1 MRIIFMGTPKFA
13 AVSLQR
19 LLQASLDIVNVVTVP
34 DKPAGRGLHL
44 QASAVK
50 ELALQNNLSVLQP
63 ENLHDPD
70 FISAL
75 QAVRPDLIVV
85 VAFRILPEEVIKIPP
100 RGTVNLH
107 ASLLPKYRGAA
118 PIYWAIING
127 ETETGLTTFY
137 IRKTVDTGNIIDTVK
152 VEIGPE
158 MTTGELHD
166 ILADRGADLL
176 LKTIRAIEQ
185 NRARAYI
192 QNEALASKAPKIK
205 HQDCQINFNKPVQNV
220 HNLIRG
226 LSPFPA
232 AFTYWQKKLIRLYS
246 TRVVDLQKKDTPPGT
261 IVDIINKEKLII
273 QCEPGWLEVREV
285 QLESKKRMSVQ
296 EFLRGHALAVGER
309 LVS

>member
-1 MRIIFMGTPKFA
+1 MRIIFMGTPAFA

-19 LLQASLDIVNVVTVP
+19 LLQASLDIVTVVTVP

-44 QASAVK
+44 HVSAVK
-50 ELALQNNLSVLQP
+50 ELALQNNLPVLQP

-75 QAVRPDLIVV
+75 KALAPDLIIV
-85 VAFRILPEEVIKIPP
+85 VAFRILPEEIIKIPP

-107 ASLLPKYRGAA
+107 ASLLPRYRGAA

-152 VEIGPE
+152 VEISQE

-166 ILADRGADLL
+166 ILAERGADLL
-176 LKTIRAIEQ
+176 LKTIRLIEQ
-185 NRARAYI
+185 GRAKAFV

-226 LSPFPA
+226 LSPYPA
-232 AFTYWQKKLIRLYS
+232 AFTYWQEKLIRLYS
-246 TRVVDLQKKDTPPGT
+246 TRVIDLQKKDKPPGT
-261 IVDIINKEKLII
+261 IVDIVNKEKLVI
-273 QCEPGWLEVREV
+273 QCAPGWLEVREV
-285 QLESKKRMSVQ
+285 QLESKKRMCVQ
-296 EFLRGHALAVGER
+296 EFLLGHTLLAGDK